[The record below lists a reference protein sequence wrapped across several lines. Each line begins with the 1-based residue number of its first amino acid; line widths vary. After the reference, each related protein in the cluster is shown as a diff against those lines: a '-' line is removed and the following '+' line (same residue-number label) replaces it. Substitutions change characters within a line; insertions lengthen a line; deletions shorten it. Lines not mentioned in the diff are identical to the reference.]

1 LKRTRRKKV
10 LGLALGERSLLA
22 AEVIVAGDQ
31 PTVTAVGELVYPE
44 GVSVATPE
52 ELAKALSQFLRDKGF
67 TARQTM
73 IGLPAKWL
81 VVRPKDVPPAD
92 AATVTEMLRLA
103 AESEFPTDI
112 KDLVFDFTGT
122 LGDHQSKS
130 VLLMATPR
138 KYVDAA
144 VALCEAARLTAV
156 GVTSSGVALGE
167 VTGRVMSRDPLVLAV
182 GSGGAEMTSQSG
194 SASSAIRHLRAPD
207 PQPAFAS
214 ELRRALLTLANGK
227 ADRELILWDGA
238 GLDAGHLGENLG
250 VKVRSGDLPNL
261 GVSTPAT
268 NANGEGR
275 KYAAAVALGL
285 AGIQGA
291 DDSVDF
297 LHPRLAPPKQ
307 QRVPQWAMVAGLSVI
322 LVISLAIWA
331 YADLQNQRT
340 LLATN
345 QAKYNA
351 ESGRLTVAEKFVD
364 TVSFAQA
371 WHGGNP
377 RYLACMQDLTVAVP
391 EDYLTY
397 VTSIVIHEAP
407 KPQVTATPTPSK
419 TAKNPLNETRPL
431 VVQVFGKTSDQDKVH
446 TLLAQLQ
453 HVPTFSEVM
462 LSNSNANVRE
472 RNWSFAITFTYT
484 PPKGNP

>member
-1 LKRTRRKKV
+1 M
-10 LGLALGERSLLA
+10 LA
-22 AEVIVAGDQ
+22 AEVVVAGEQ
-31 PTVTAVGELVYPE
+31 PTVTAVGEMVYPE
-44 GVSVATPE
+44 GVSATSSA
-52 ELAKALSQFLRDKGF
+52 ELAKALAEFLRDKGF

-73 IGLPAKWL
+73 VGLPAKWL

-122 LGDHQSKS
+122 IGDQQAKS
-130 VLLMATPR
+130 VMLMATPR

-144 VALCEAARLTAV
+144 VALCEAARLTPI
-156 GVTSSGVALGE
+156 GITSSGVALGE
-167 VTGRVMSRDPLVLAV
+167 VTGRVMSRDPLVLSIAP
-182 GSGGAEMTSQSG
+182 GGAEMTSQTG
-194 SASSAIRHLRAPD
+194 TASSAIRHLRAPD

-227 ADRELILWDGA
+227 AGRELILWDGA
-238 GLDAGHLGENLG
+238 GLDANHLGENLG
-250 VKVRSGDLPNL
+250 VTVRAGDLPNL

-307 QRVPQWAMVAGLSVI
+307 QRVPQWALLAGLSVI
-322 LVISLAIWA
+322 LVISLGIWA
-331 YADLQNQRT
+331 YADLQSQRI

-345 QAKYNA
+345 QAKYNG
-351 ESGRLTVAEKFVD
+351 ESGRLAVDEAFVD
-364 TVSFAQA
+364 KVSFAQA

-391 EDYLTY
+391 EDFLTY

-407 KPQVTATPTPSK
+407 KPQVTGTPSK
-419 TAKNPLNETRPL
+419 APKGALTEAHPLI
-431 VVQVFGKTSDQDKVH
+431 VQVFGKTSDQDKVH

-462 LSNSNANVRE
+462 LSNSNSNARE